1 MPLYCYIV
9 ETGEYEDR
17 EAHILG
23 HETHYSQEEFDNICI
38 EVTKKYGD
46 VEEVEYFSSYDTT
59 DVKKINYE
67 IDAYKLIVYLVAE
80 YGFVEL
86 NIPRNDGYNYKEISR
101 TPVPP
106 EKLRKIEIKRPKCM
120 VTPGIKPGVLKFEED
135 LLACYHVDSDFNI
148 VNHPNNRCNPV
159 LKRKGE

>member
-1 MPLYCYIV
+1 MYCYII

-23 HETHYSQEEFDNICI
+23 HETHYSHEEFDNICI

-67 IDAYKLIVYLVAE
+67 IDAYKLIEYLVAE
-80 YGFVEL
+80 YGF
-86 NIPRNDGYNYKEISR
+86 
-101 TPVPP
+101 
-106 EKLRKIEIKRPKCM
+106 C
-120 VTPGIKPGVLKFEED
+120 
-135 LLACYHVDSDFNI
+135 
-148 VNHPNNRCNPV
+148 
-159 LKRKGE
+159 